1 MEWTIKEAA
10 EKTGIPAETLRYYD
24 KEGIVS
30 PKRSE
35 NGYRQYSDNDISA
48 LKNVIVMKYA
58 HFSLAEMKIIEE
70 LSMHTPGAD
79 CNKISRGILNAK
91 IAELRQAICNYD
103 KIVTFMEELMQMI
116 GSVDSY
122 ITNKDRIDALI
133 SQIFDGIRSDSLS
146 PVESQPIL
154 NRNEVE

>member
-1 MEWTIKEAA
+1 MELTIKETS
-10 EKTGIPAETLRYYD
+10 EKTGIPADTLRYYD

-58 HFSLAEMKIIEE
+58 HFSLTEMKRIEE
-70 LSMHTPGAD
+70 LFTHSPSAD
-79 CNKISRGILNAK
+79 CNKISRDILNTK
-91 IAELRQAICNYD
+91 IAELRQAICNYN

-122 ITNKDRIDALI
+122 ITNKDRIDAFI
-133 SQIFDGIRSDSLS
+133 SQIFDDIRSDSLF
-146 PVESQPIL
+146 PVTTPPVL